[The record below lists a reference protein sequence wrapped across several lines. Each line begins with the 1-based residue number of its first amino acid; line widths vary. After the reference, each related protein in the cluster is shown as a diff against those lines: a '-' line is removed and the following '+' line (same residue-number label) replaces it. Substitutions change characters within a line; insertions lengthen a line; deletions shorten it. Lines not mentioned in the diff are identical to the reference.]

1 MTCCRTDAAV
11 DAGATCAPDVTAI
24 ALQRPRLSFLDRY
37 LTLWIVLAM
46 VVGVGLGA
54 LGIHLPS
61 VIVPI
66 GLIVMMYPPFARVR
80 YEQMPAALRDTRL
93 LGLSIVQNWVI
104 APLLMFGLAAAFLH
118 GRPDLFAG
126 LVMVGLARCIA
137 MVVVWSEL
145 AQADREY
152 TAALVAI
159 NSVFQVFGYAAYA
172 YLFVTVLPPLVG
184 LPSLAVHLSIGT
196 VAFSVLIYL
205 GLPAVAGAL
214 TRLFL
219 RPRIGIEKYDDG
231 FVPAIAPLTLVA
243 LLVTIVAM
251 FALQGARIIAQPL
264 DVIYV
269 GVPLTI
275 YFGIMFYVSFWMGK
289 AAGASYG
296 RTTSLALTAA
306 SNNFELAIAVC
317 IAVFGINSGEA
328 FASVIG
334 PLVEVPVLLTLVH
347 VALRLR
353 GGFSSSS
360 TAPIRAA

>member
-1 MTCCRTDAAV
+1 MRPSNPAVAPNVNAAV
-11 DAGATCAPDVTAI
+11 ASS
-24 ALQRPRLSFLDRY
+24 RLSFLDRY

-46 VVGVGLGA
+46 IAGVLLGA
-54 LGIHLPS
+54 AGIHLPP
-61 VIVPI
+61 VVVPI

-93 LGLSIVQNWVI
+93 LGISLVQNWLI

-126 LVMVGLARCIA
+126 LVMIGLARCIA

-145 AQADREY
+145 AHADREY

-159 NSVFQVFGYAAYA
+159 NSVFQVFAYAAYA
-172 YLFVTVLPPLVG
+172 YVFVTVLPPLVG
-184 LPSLAVHLSIGT
+184 LPGLSVHLSVAT
-196 VAFSVLIYL
+196 VAVSVLIYL
-205 GLPAVAGAL
+205 GIPAVAGAL
-214 TRLFL
+214 TRLVL
-219 RPRIGIEKYDDG
+219 RPVLGVETYDGG
-231 FVPAIAPLTLVA
+231 FVPAVAPLTLIA

-251 FALQGARIIAQPL
+251 FALQGAHIVAHPM
-264 DVIYV
+264 DVLYV
-269 GVPLTI
+269 AVPLTI
-275 YFGIMFYVSFWMGK
+275 YFGVMFAVSFWMGT

-317 IAVFGINSGEA
+317 IAVFGIDSGEA

-353 GGFSSSS
+353 GNVAFASE
-360 TAPIRAA
+360 TVRAA

>member
-1 MTCCRTDAAV
+1 M
-11 DAGATCAPDVTAI
+11 
-24 ALQRPRLSFLDRY
+24 PRLSFLDRF

-46 VVGVGLGA
+46 LVGVGLGA
-54 LGIHLPS
+54 LGFRLPS

-80 YEQMPAALRDTRL
+80 YEAMPAALRDTRL
-93 LGLSIVQNWVI
+93 LGLSVVQNWVI
-104 APLLMFGLAAAFLH
+104 APLLMFGLGAAFLH

-152 TAALVAI
+152 TAALVAF
-159 NSVFQVFGYAAYA
+159 NSIFQVFGYAGYA

-184 LPSLAVHLSIGT
+184 LPSLTVHLSIAT
-196 VAFSVLIYL
+196 VAVSVLIYL
-205 GLPAVAGAL
+205 GVPAVAGAL
-214 TRLFL
+214 TRAFL
-219 RPRIGIEKYDDG
+219 RPRLGIERYDNG

-251 FALQGARIIAQPL
+251 FVLQGARIVAHPL
-264 DVIYV
+264 DVLLV
-269 GVPLTI
+269 AVPLTI
-275 YFGIMFYVSFWMGK
+275 YFGIMFFVSFFMGQR
-289 AAGASYG
+289 AGATYG
-296 RTTSLALTAA
+296 QTTSLALTAA

-317 IAVFGINSGEA
+317 VAVFGIDSGEA
-328 FASVIG
+328 FAAIIG

-353 GGFSSSS
+353 AQYGTDAS
-360 TAPIRAA
+360 ARVRAA

>member
-1 MTCCRTDAAV
+1 MSAAV
-11 DAGATCAPDVTAI
+11 LAM
-24 ALQRPRLSFLDRY
+24 PRLSFLDRY

-46 VVGVGLGA
+46 VAGVGLGA
-54 LGIHLPS
+54 AGIHLPA

-80 YEQMPAALRDTRL
+80 YEHMAAALRDTRL

-184 LPSLAVHLSIGT
+184 LPSLTVHLSIAT
-196 VAFSVLIYL
+196 VAVSVLIYL

-219 RPRIGIEKYDDG
+219 RPRLGVERYDRQ

-243 LLVTIVAM
+243 LLLTIVAM

-264 DVIYV
+264 DVLYV

-275 YFGIMFYVSFWMGK
+275 YFGIMFAVSFWMAK
-289 AAGASYG
+289 TAGASYG

-317 IAVFGINSGEA
+317 IAVFGIDSGEA

-334 PLVEVPVLLTLVH
+334 PLVEVPVLLALVH
-347 VALRLR
+347 LSLRLR
-353 GGFSSSS
+353 SGFLS
-360 TAPIRAA
+360 TPANRAA

>member
-1 MTCCRTDAAV
+1 MSVAV
-11 DAGATCAPDVTAI
+11 
-24 ALQRPRLSFLDRY
+24 RPRPLVADLSFLDRY

-46 VVGVGLGA
+46 LLGVGLGA
-54 LGIHLPS
+54 LGIRLPAAL
-61 VIVPI
+61 VPV

-80 YEQMPAALRDTRL
+80 YEALPAALRDTRL
-93 LGLSIVQNWVI
+93 LGLSFVQNWII
-104 APLLMFGLAAAFLH
+104 APVLMFGLAAAFLH

-152 TAALVAI
+152 TAALVAL
-159 NSVFQVFGYAAYA
+159 NSVFQVVGYAAYA

-184 LPSLAVHLSIGT
+184 LPSLAVPLSMST
-196 VAFSVLIYL
+196 VAVSVLIYL
-205 GLPAVAGAL
+205 GIPAAAGAL

-219 RPRIGIEKYDDG
+219 RPKIGTARYDDG
-231 FVPAIAPLTLVA
+231 FLPAIAPLTLVA
-243 LLVTIVAM
+243 LLFTIVTM
-251 FALQGARIIAQPL
+251 FALQGARIIAHPL
-264 DVIYV
+264 DVIAV
-269 GVPLTI
+269 GVPLAI
-275 YFGIMFYVSFWMGK
+275 YFGVMFALSFAMAK
-289 AAGASYG
+289 RAGATYA

-317 IAVFGINSGEA
+317 VAVFGIDSGEA

-334 PLVEVPVLLTLVH
+334 PLVEVPVLLTLVN

-353 GGFSSSS
+353 RGFSNASLSSG
-360 TAPIRAA
+360 ANR